1 MEIRGELL
9 SKGLT
14 MMGRSGFE
22 EAPDKFLG
30 MGVLWDSTI

>member
-22 EAPDKFLG
+22 EAPNRFLE
-30 MGVLWDSTI
+30 MGVV